1 MPTIFVRHRLT
12 DYEAWRPIYDD
23 DVERRDAAGVREV
36 GVYTDPNDPNVV
48 LIVFD
53 ADNTDGFIE
62 MMGSED
68 LRAKMEGAGVV
79 GAPEVWIGEKH
90 E

>member
-23 DVERRDAAGVREV
+23 DVERRNAAGLREV
-36 GVYTDPNDPNVV
+36 GVYTDPNDPNMVV
-48 LIVFD
+48 AIFD
-53 ADNTDGFIE
+53 ADNTDGFFE

-68 LRAKMEGAGVV
+68 LRAKMEEAGVV
-79 GAPEVWIGEKH
+79 GEPETWVGEKQ
-90 E
+90 